1 MWTVKNET
9 NERIV
14 KDCIYVY
21 LYLCVGTENKQV
33 IARGEESGERTE
45 IGVEDQEVQN
55 SSCTI
60 NES

>member
-1 MWTVKNET
+1 M
-9 NERIV
+9 
-14 KDCIYVY
+14 Y